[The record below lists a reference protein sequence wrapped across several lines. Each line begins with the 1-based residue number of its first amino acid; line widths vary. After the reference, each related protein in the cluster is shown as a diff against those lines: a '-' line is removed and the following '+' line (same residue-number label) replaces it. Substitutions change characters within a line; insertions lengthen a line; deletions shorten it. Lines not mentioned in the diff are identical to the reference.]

1 MKRYLPTVALL
12 LFVAEVLLT
21 LVSGIMSAASP
32 TGSVRSMLSSE
43 GIRWFLGH
51 FVDIMA
57 SPLLVWLLLLAMA
70 YGCIAKGVDLR
81 ANSYRINRARLFALV
96 FLLLYSGII
105 IMLTMMP
112 HAILLSASGSLWPSP
127 FSASLVPVVSFG
139 VMAAAIICGTVS
151 GRFTSLGDV
160 YEALLYGIRKAAS
173 LLLFYVLVAQLYFSL
188 CFVFPIS

>member
-21 LVSGIMSAASP
+21 LVSWIMSAASP

-112 HAILLSASGSLWPSP
+112 
-127 FSASLVPVVSFG
+127 VPVVSFG